1 MNKKIT
7 VKNNKLYIE
16 ISFKQRKYA
25 FEEKIVFSEDIRNLI
40 PKEHQGIARLISKPK
55 KKISNINDSNFLTT
69 GQWVFDLAP
78 PTIIKEDPPKPKSKP
93 TSSRTR
99 RRKKLTT

>member
-55 KKISNINDSNFLTT
+55 KKCCVKNQYQFL
-69 GQWVFDLAP
+69 
-78 PTIIKEDPPKPKSKP
+78 
-93 TSSRTR
+93 
-99 RRKKLTT
+99 